1 MMRVARGFTLVELI
15 IVMAIIG
22 LLATIV
28 ILRVASTRNKALIA
42 TMESDLRNLVTQQMS
57 WKNDSGS
64 YATSLPTSLWS
75 PSVGVTGPTI
85 TLTGDGWTATVGHV
99 STTRTCAVFMGST
112 SVPPATKE
120 GVPACSLPDIIVA
133 SP

>member
-1 MMRVARGFTLVELI
+1 
-15 IVMAIIG
+15 
-22 LLATIV
+22 
-28 ILRVASTRNKALIA
+28 
-42 TMESDLRNLVTQQMS
+42 
-57 WKNDSGS
+57 
-64 YATSLPTSLWS
+64 
-75 PSVGVTGPTI
+75 
-85 TLTGDGWTATVGHV
+85 V

>member
-1 MMRVARGFTLVELI
+1 MRTVARGFTYVELI

-28 ILRVASTRNKALIA
+28 IPKLASTRNRALIA
-42 TMESDLRNLVTQQMS
+42 AMESDLRNLVTLQES
-57 WKNDSGS
+57 WKLDSGS
-64 YATSLPTSLWS
+64 YTTSIPASLWS
-75 PSVGVTGPTI
+75 PSTGVTGPTI

-99 STTRTCAVFMGST
+99 STTRSCAVFMGST

-120 GVPACSLPDIIVA
+120 GVPACTP
-133 SP
+133 

>member
-28 ILRVASTRNKALIA
+28 IPKLASTRNKALIA
-42 TMESDLRNLVTQQMS
+42 AMESDLRNLVTQQES
-57 WKNDSGS
+57 WRIDSGG
-64 YATSLPTSLWS
+64 YATSFPASVWS
-75 PSVGVTGPTI
+75 PSTGVTGPSI

-120 GVPACSLPDIIVA
+120 GVPACTS
-133 SP
+133 S

>member
-1 MMRVARGFTLVELI
+1 MLRVARGFTLVELI

-22 LLATIV
+22 LLVTIV
-28 ILRVASTRNKALIA
+28 IPKLGSTRNKALIA
-42 TMESDLRNLVTQQMS
+42 SMESDLRNLVTQQES
-57 WKNDSGS
+57 WKIDSGN
-64 YATSLPTSLWS
+64 YAVSFPASVWS
-75 PSVGVTGPTI
+75 PTTGVTGPTI

-120 GVPACSLPDIIVA
+120 GVPACTS
-133 SP
+133 S

>member
-1 MMRVARGFTLVELI
+1 MRTVARGFTYVELI

-28 ILRVASTRNKALIA
+28 IPKLATTRNKALIA
-42 TMESDLRNLVTQQMS
+42 AMESDLRNLVTLQES
-57 WKNDSGS
+57 WKLDSGT
-64 YATSLPTSLWS
+64 YATSIPASLWS
-75 PSVGVTGPTI
+75 PSTGVTGPTI

-120 GVPACSLPDIIVA
+120 GVPACTSF
-133 SP
+133 